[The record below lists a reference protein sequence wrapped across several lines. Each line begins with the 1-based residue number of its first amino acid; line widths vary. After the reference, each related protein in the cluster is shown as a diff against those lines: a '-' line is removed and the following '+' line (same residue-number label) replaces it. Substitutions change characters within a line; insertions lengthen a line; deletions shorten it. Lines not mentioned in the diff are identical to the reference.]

1 MSWSIWKPDEFSDV
15 TGGLQ
20 LVESQEKACF
30 DVKCMRPQKLLR
42 CLSLISFFFFCLAFA
57 CLFYH
62 LWCYFSSNEFLP
74 LYCFFF
80 PLALFEFESLLVLKI
95 PFSVRL
101 GFLIHLKFLIS
112 EYLSHFCSDN
122 LFCNEMSVKKK
133 PNSCLFFFFSCFKT
147 CTGLVFVKHRD
158 HGPSGGRFSKV
169 HEFLPFQ
176 KRLENPIFLWYLL
189 IFKHWLEFK

>member
-1 MSWSIWKPDEFSDV
+1 MGNALHSGGIHLIFQEHWSVFW
-15 TGGLQ
+15 G
-20 LVESQEKACF
+20 
-30 DVKCMRPQKLLR
+30 
-42 CLSLISFFFFCLAFA
+42 
-57 CLFYH
+57 
-62 LWCYFSSNEFLP
+62 FLP
-74 LYCFFF
+74 SSFLLLKYITEFHIHNVVAFFLIDKSVTERNAVYFMNSWGPSDYCFFF

-112 EYLSHFCSDN
+112 EYLSHFCSDS

-189 IFKHWLEFK
+189 IFKHWPEFK